1 MGYLFIF
8 RGCINSL
15 ACLAFSTANFAHPCW
30 ETRDKQWGR
39 LSGGLSAVQPGAHVQ
54 GADCIGRT
62 ASLWFYERI
71 SCTSFSI
78 LGVAG
83 IELMIC

>member
-15 ACLAFSTANFAHPCW
+15 ACLAFSTANFVHPCW

-54 GADCIGRT
+54 GADCTNLCINL
-62 ASLWFYERI
+62 A
-71 SCTSFSI
+71 
-78 LGVAG
+78 
-83 IELMIC
+83 ELLLSGFMSAYPAPHFPFLV